1 MADYGVYND
10 SPVEKI
16 KAKNIEHGPSG
27 GTLGFFGV
35 TPSSQASAIVSV
47 STSVALSVC
56 GVYGFTSTQANAI
69 ITAVNAVL
77 TALNAKG
84 LIAS

>member
-1 MADYGVYND
+1 MAIATGVDHEDGQLIGYT
-10 SPVEKI
+10 S
-16 KAKNIEHGPSG
+16 AKLVGFHGK
-27 GTLGFFGV
+27 
-35 TPSSQASAIVSV
+35 TPCDQAAAITSV

-77 TALNAKG
+77 AALNEKG
-84 LIAS
+84 LTA